1 MNEIYRSEINFF
13 FTILISSLVLI
24 FVILNSWREIV
35 ISRNMKFY
43 DETGEILNSFFLSRN
58 IYFD

>member
-1 MNEIYRSEINFF
+1 MNKIYRSEINFF

-43 DETGEILNSFFLSRN
+43 ETSEILNSFFLSRN